1 MAKSPA
7 TSEAEC
13 GGPKYDAPGVLS
25 AQCIACGKCDAVQ
38 RLLRELVPAQ
48 MNNETM
54 RTANAAR

>member
-1 MAKSPA
+1 MSKPA
-7 TSEAEC
+7 TSDAEC
-13 GGPKYDAPGVLS
+13 GGPKYDRPGVLA

-48 MNNETM
+48 ANNETM